1 MKDNSMRVWC
11 LLSTYIGMT
20 CQLSCCAVQ
29 LQVRGLHCPIIIQ
42 IGLVITSRVQVFCDS
57 LIMLWRVHFGEI
69 NVFNSGLV
77 ICGLFNLWR
86 NPWLFFHSSVC
97 LRRIFFFFFKDD
109 NAFYESNNY
118 LCFTWQEQI
127 TQIKSDLLSVVNKE
141 VQTLKET
148 ISKLT
153 EENQELKQ
161 ENEKLRN
168 LVVNRKTST

>member
-29 LQVRGLHCPIIIQ
+29 LQIRGLHCPIIIQ

-97 LRRIFFFFFKDD
+97 LRRIFFFFNFFFLKMTMP
-109 NAFYESNNY
+109 FMRVI
-118 LCFTWQEQI
+118 I
-127 TQIKSDLLSVVNKE
+127 TFVLLGRNKLLRSS
-141 VQTLKET
+141 QT
-148 ISKLT
+148 S
-153 EENQELKQ
+153 
-161 ENEKLRN
+161 
-168 LVVNRKTST
+168 

>member
-29 LQVRGLHCPIIIQ
+29 LQIRGLHCPIIIQ

-97 LRRIFFFFFKDD
+97 LRRIFFFYFFFKMTMP
-109 NAFYESNNY
+109 FMRVI
-118 LCFTWQEQI
+118 I
-127 TQIKSDLLSVVNKE
+127 TFVLLGRNKLLRSS
-141 VQTLKET
+141 QT
-148 ISKLT
+148 S
-153 EENQELKQ
+153 
-161 ENEKLRN
+161 
-168 LVVNRKTST
+168 

>member
-29 LQVRGLHCPIIIQ
+29 LQIRGLHCPIIIQ
-42 IGLVITSRVQVFCDS
+42 IGLVIMSRVQVFCDS
-57 LIMLWRVHFGEI
+57 LIMLWRVHLGEI

-97 LRRIFFFFFKDD
+97 LRRIFLFFFFFLKMTMP
-109 NAFYESNNY
+109 FMRVI
-118 LCFTWQEQI
+118 I
-127 TQIKSDLLSVVNKE
+127 TFVLLGRNKLLRSS
-141 VQTLKET
+141 QT
-148 ISKLT
+148 S
-153 EENQELKQ
+153 
-161 ENEKLRN
+161 
-168 LVVNRKTST
+168 

>member
-29 LQVRGLHCPIIIQ
+29 LQIRGLHFPIIIQ

-97 LRRIFFFFFKDD
+97 LRRIFFFFFFFKMTMP
-109 NAFYESNNY
+109 FMRVI
-118 LCFTWQEQI
+118 I
-127 TQIKSDLLSVVNKE
+127 TFVLLGRNKLLRSS
-141 VQTLKET
+141 QT
-148 ISKLT
+148 S
-153 EENQELKQ
+153 
-161 ENEKLRN
+161 
-168 LVVNRKTST
+168 

>member
-1 MKDNSMRVWC
+1 MKDNSIRVWC

-29 LQVRGLHCPIIIQ
+29 LQIRGLHCPIIIQ
-42 IGLVITSRVQVFCDS
+42 IGLVIMSRVQVFCDS

-97 LRRIFFFFFKDD
+97 LRRIFSLFFFFFFKKIIQVK
-109 NAFYESNNY
+109 AKRQKMTMPFMRVI
-118 LCFTWQEQI
+118 I
-127 TQIKSDLLSVVNKE
+127 TFVLLGRNKLLRSS
-141 VQTLKET
+141 QT
-148 ISKLT
+148 S
-153 EENQELKQ
+153 
-161 ENEKLRN
+161 
-168 LVVNRKTST
+168 

>member
-29 LQVRGLHCPIIIQ
+29 LQIRGLHCPIIIH

-97 LRRIFFFFFKDD
+97 LRRIFFFFKFFFLKMTMP
-109 NAFYESNNY
+109 FMRVI
-118 LCFTWQEQI
+118 I
-127 TQIKSDLLSVVNKE
+127 TFVLLGRNKLLRSS
-141 VQTLKET
+141 QT
-148 ISKLT
+148 S
-153 EENQELKQ
+153 
-161 ENEKLRN
+161 
-168 LVVNRKTST
+168 

>member
-29 LQVRGLHCPIIIQ
+29 LQIRGLHCPIIIQ
-42 IGLVITSRVQVFCDS
+42 IGLVIMSRVQVFCDS

-97 LRRIFFFFFKDD
+97 LRRIFFFFFFFKMTMP
-109 NAFYESNNY
+109 FMRVI
-118 LCFTWQEQI
+118 I
-127 TQIKSDLLSVVNKE
+127 TFVLLGRNKLLRSS
-141 VQTLKET
+141 QT
-148 ISKLT
+148 S
-153 EENQELKQ
+153 
-161 ENEKLRN
+161 
-168 LVVNRKTST
+168 

>member
-29 LQVRGLHCPIIIQ
+29 LQIRGLHCPIIIQ

-97 LRRIFFFFFKDD
+97 LRRIFFFLNFFFLKMTMP
-109 NAFYESNNY
+109 FMRVI
-118 LCFTWQEQI
+118 I
-127 TQIKSDLLSVVNKE
+127 TFVLLGRNKLLRSS
-141 VQTLKET
+141 QT
-148 ISKLT
+148 S
-153 EENQELKQ
+153 
-161 ENEKLRN
+161 
-168 LVVNRKTST
+168 

>member
-29 LQVRGLHCPIIIQ
+29 LQIRGLHCPIIIQ

-97 LRRIFFFFFKDD
+97 LRRIFFFFFFFKMTMP
-109 NAFYESNNY
+109 FMRVI
-118 LCFTWQEQI
+118 I
-127 TQIKSDLLSVVNKE
+127 TFVLLGRNKLLRSS
-141 VQTLKET
+141 QT
-148 ISKLT
+148 S
-153 EENQELKQ
+153 
-161 ENEKLRN
+161 
-168 LVVNRKTST
+168 